1 VAPLPVRLSLVGSFE
16 QYEGPLHGEF
26 AALVTPRLAA
36 HPMACR
42 GLATKVESVVF
53 DLARFVGL
61 CAFANPNALSTDC

>member
-1 VAPLPVRLSLVGSFE
+1 MAPLPVRLSLVGSFE

-36 HPMACR
+36 HPMAGR